1 LLENLCCLGAK
12 IHSRY
17 KKVTAFLVKE
27 VNRMITTAIIY
38 NIGRGLAFNVILPLW
53 YVANQIIGM

>member
-1 LLENLCCLGAK
+1 
-12 IHSRY
+12 
-17 KKVTAFLVKE
+17 
-27 VNRMITTAIIY
+27 MITTAIIY